1 MIRAETRT
9 NRAVD
14 GPLPQ
19 RDHETAVVRT
29 RGDHKPAMGEIG
41 YETSPIVMTDAET
54 KDRRVLRLRGRVPG
68 HVVYRD
74 FVNETVVLNL
84 KTGTYH
90 GLNPTGGR
98 MLQAVEHADSLADA
112 LQRLARDYGWDSSD
126 VEADLV
132 ALCTEL
138 ENRDLLELTDL
149 D

>member
-1 MIRAETRT
+1 MA
-9 NRAVD
+9 
-14 GPLPQ
+14 
-19 RDHETAVVRT
+19 
-29 RGDHKPAMGEIG
+29 EIG
-41 YETSPIVMTDAET
+41 YDMSSTVMTDAET
-54 KDRRVLRLRGRVPG
+54 KDRHVLHMRGRVPQ

-98 MLQAVEHADSLADA
+98 MLHAVERADSLAEA
-112 LQRLARDYGWDSSD
+112 LSRLAADYGWDSLD